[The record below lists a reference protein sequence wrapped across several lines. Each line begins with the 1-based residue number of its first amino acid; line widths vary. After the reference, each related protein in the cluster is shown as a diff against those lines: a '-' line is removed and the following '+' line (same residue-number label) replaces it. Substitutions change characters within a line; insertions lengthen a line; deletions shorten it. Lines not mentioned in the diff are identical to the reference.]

1 MMGLPEQYAKAF
13 AYGLMQ
19 IALAEN
25 RDCYIIIFSTQLITY
40 EVTKENG
47 LSEALSFLSYTF
59 NGGTDIAPVLEKSI
73 ELMRH
78 EKYINSDLIVI
89 SDFIAPPQSERML
102 DKIEN

>member
-1 MMGLPEQYAKAF
+1 MGLPEQYAKAF

-59 NGGTDIAPVLEKSI
+59 
-73 ELMRH
+73 
-78 EKYINSDLIVI
+78 
-89 SDFIAPPQSERML
+89 
-102 DKIEN
+102 